1 MQKPLAP
8 SPAPGTG
15 PTPAKKPT
23 RRCAEVCLEL
33 LCVEC
38 VRLFHDKQSG
48 PAAAAALEAIGYRV
62 GQQLV
67 ERYTRDKPLLG
78 DTLEIIK
85 FVCKDFWQALFKK
98 QVDNLKTNHRG
109 VYVLQRTSYCPP
121 PSPCPHPDMYPNTP
135 SRHLA
140 ASRSRAAATPFL
152 CPHADTYPNTRPAPP
167 VHPPPRQGVYVLQDN
182 GFRWLQRLAGPPP
195 PGAGAGAD
203 PGREEAA
210 RQLALR
216 YLHLPCGLVRGAL
229 GHLGVACTVEAD
241 PKQLPSCTFTVR
253 IT

>member
-109 VYVLQRTSYCPP
+109 VYVLQ
-121 PSPCPHPDMYPNTP
+121 
-135 SRHLA
+135 
-140 ASRSRAAATPFL
+140 
-152 CPHADTYPNTRPAPP
+152 
-167 VHPPPRQGVYVLQDN
+167 DN